1 VFCRESA
8 TLPHCP
14 SLLSYRH
21 CSSEKKIDLID
32 RRLDGVVR
40 LLEELKTQ
48 LPAHSQAPPA
58 HSQAPP
64 ATRSAAASAPNTVA
78 STSPSSHGSHGNH
91 STEITGTVVEG
102 ESSLTAHSVFAN
114 DLLQKVVSRDSRP
127 EMHERAEA
135 LRHMVEA
142 MKKQPADHEMTY
154 PHAKLIRPAAPPGC
168 DLPPIEKTLEVL
180 KLAKCG
186 CLS

>member
-1 VFCRESA
+1 MFCPESV
-8 TLPHCP
+8 TVHHCP

-48 LPAHSQAPPA
+48 LPAHSPVP
-58 HSQAPP
+58 PP
-64 ATRSAAASAPNTVA
+64 ATGSVAASAPNTVA
-78 STSPSSHGSHGNH
+78 CTSPSTGSHGSHGNH

-102 ESSLTAHSVFAN
+102 ESSLSAHSVFAN

-127 EMHERAEA
+127 EMHERVEA

-142 MKKQPADHEMTY
+142 MRKQPADHEMTY
-154 PHAKLIRPAAPPGC
+154 PHAKPIRPAAPPGC

-180 KLAKCG
+180 KLAKCE
-186 CLS
+186 CLP